1 MSYIHQHKIL
11 ILDFGSQYTQLI
23 ARRVRE
29 IGVYCELVPFDV
41 STYFIKKFNPSG
53 IILSGGPDAVSEHSS
68 ARAPQIIFD
77 LKIPILGICY
87 GMHTMAVQLGGKAE
101 SAKKSEFGFAQI
113 RARNHSQLLD
123 KIFDETNTD
132 GHGLLD
138 VWMSH
143 GIEVTRLP
151 SGFELIASTDNCP
164 IAGFANKNKHYY
176 GLQFHP
182 EVTHT
187 KQGIK
192 ILERFITN
200 ICNCDQ
206 KWTAENIINDL
217 IQKIKLQVGKQKVLL
232 GLSGGVDS
240 SVVAALLHKAIG
252 NQLSCVFVDNGLL
265 RLNEGNEVMHTFSEN
280 LGVKVIR
287 SNAQQYFFKKLSNE
301 SDPEIKRKIIG
312 KAFIE
317 IFDQEAIK
325 LKNIKF
331 LAQGTIYPDVIES
344 AGTASGNAKVIKSHH
359 NVGGL
364 PEDMKFDLLEPLKE
378 LFKDEVREI
387 GVKLGLPKKMLF
399 RHPFPGPGLGVRI
412 LGPVNE
418 EFAEIL
424 RLADNI
430 FIEELHKF
438 NLYDSV
444 NQAFAVFLPVK
455 SVGVTGDERRY
466 DYVIALRAVETLDF
480 MTARWARLPYDF
492 LDHVSN
498 RIMNEIKHVSRV
510 VYDISGKPPATIE
523 WE

>member
-1 MSYIHQHKIL
+1 MSDIHHHKIL

-29 IGVYCELVPFDV
+29 IGVYCELVPYDV
-41 STYFIKKFNPSG
+41 DIHFIKKFNPSG
-53 IILSGGPDAVSEHSS
+53 IILSGGPDTVSEDSS
-68 ARAPQIIFD
+68 ARAPKTVFD
-77 LKIPILGICY
+77 LNVPILGICY
-87 GMHTMAVQLGGKAE
+87 GMQTMAVQLGGDAK
-101 SAKKSEFGFAQI
+101 SAISSEFGFAQI
-113 RARNHSQLLD
+113 QVRNHSRILD
-123 KIFDETNTD
+123 EIYDEINSD
-132 GHGLLD
+132 GYGLLD

-143 GIEVTRLP
+143 GIEVTKLP
-151 SGFELIASTDNCP
+151 PGFELIASTENCP
-164 IAGFANKNKHYY
+164 IAGFADHDKSYY

-192 ILERFITN
+192 ILERFITD
-200 ICNCDQ
+200 ICNCKQ
-206 KWTAENIINDL
+206 QWNTENIIDDL
-217 IQKIKLQVGKQKVLL
+217 IHKIKLQIGNQKVLL

-240 SVVAALLHKAIG
+240 SVVAVLLQRAIG
-252 NQLSCVFVDNGLL
+252 RQLTCVFVDNGLL
-265 RLNEGNEVMHTFSEN
+265 RLHEGDEVMNTFSEN

-287 SNAQQYFFKKLSNE
+287 SDAKQYFYEKLSNE
-301 SDPEIKRKIIG
+301 SDPELKRKIIG
-312 KAFIE
+312 NAFID
-317 IFDQEAIK
+317 IFDKEATK
-325 LKNIKF
+325 LKHIKF

-344 AGTASGNAKVIKSHH
+344 AGAASGKAKVIKSHH

-364 PEDMKFDLLEPLKE
+364 PEDMKFNLIEPLKE

-412 LGPVNE
+412 LGEIKE
-418 EFAEIL
+418 EYAEIL
-424 RLADNI
+424 RHADHI
-430 FIEELHKF
+430 FIEELINF
-438 NLYDSV
+438 NLYNSV

-466 DYVIALRAVETLDF
+466 DYVIALRAVETVDF
-480 MTARWARLPYDF
+480 MTAKWARLPYDF

-498 RIMNEIKHVSRV
+498 RIMNEINRVSRV
-510 VYDISGKPPATIE
+510 VYDISGKPPSTIE